1 MLGYR
6 ATVRASMKHFPI
18 KIVGLFGKYQDDG
31 VGIPLLRLARFLQG
45 RGLQVVVDENTAR
58 VLPEPVGPAIPLEQ
72 LGERVD
78 LAIVVGGDGTLLH
91 VARSLAAYAVPV
103 IGVNQGRLGF
113 LTDIPLANMER
124 EVGKI
129 LDGEYQ
135 AERRLLL
142 HAEIHRGGRIVQ
154 AARAFNDV
162 IITKGGVAR
171 LIEYETYIGD
181 QFVNSARGDG
191 IIIATPTGS
200 TAYAMSAGGP
210 ILHPML
216 PALALVPICPHTL
229 SNRPIVVSSDSVV
242 QIALVGL
249 MAGHAYVTFD
259 GQLNYNLEDGDR
271 IHVRRAE
278 HWVELLHPLARNHY
292 DVLREKLGWGTK
304 Y

>member
-1 MLGYR
+1 
-6 ATVRASMKHFPI
+6 MKRSPI
-18 KIVGLFGKYQDDG
+18 KVVGLFGKYQDDT
-31 VGIPLLRLARFLQG
+31 VGTPLLRLARFLQG
-45 RGLQVVVDENTAR
+45 RGLSTIADENTAR
-58 VLPEPVGPAIPLEQ
+58 ILPEAVGPAMPLEQ
-72 LGERVD
+72 LGKQVD

-91 VARSLAAYAVPV
+91 VGRSLAPYGVPV

-135 AERRLLL
+135 AEQRLLL
-142 HAEIHRGGRIVQ
+142 QADIERGGKTVQ
-154 AARAFNDV
+154 SARAFNDV
-162 IITKGGVAR
+162 IITKGSVAR
-171 LIEYETYIGD
+171 LIEYETYIGG

-210 ILHPML
+210 ILHPTL

-229 SNRPIVVSSDSVV
+229 SNRPIVVSSDAVI
-242 QIALVGL
+242 QIVLVGP

-259 GQLNYNLEDGDR
+259 GQLNYNLEERDR

-278 HWVELLHPLARNHY
+278 HAVELLHPLARNHY